1 MMNCKD
7 CMKSDVCRKQT
18 IIQKNIEKL
27 NVNPDYQSLLRQDIK
42 IAMSCVHYAQ
52 ATKILGGNYEQ

>member
-27 NVNPDYQSLLRQDIK
+27 NVNPDYQSLLKQNIK
-42 IAMSCVHYAQ
+42 
-52 ATKILGGNYEQ
+52 T